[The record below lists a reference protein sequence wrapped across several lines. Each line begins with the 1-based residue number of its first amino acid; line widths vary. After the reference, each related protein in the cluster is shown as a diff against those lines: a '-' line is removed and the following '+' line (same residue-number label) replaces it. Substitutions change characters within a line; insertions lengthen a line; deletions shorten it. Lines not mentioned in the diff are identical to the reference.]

1 MLLFHQAMADLFT
14 WLSRNILLAITCSY
28 ILGAVCAGQLPQTSP
43 ALIFIA
49 AGILCAAYCFL
60 RKQPG
65 LELSFLMI
73 FFLLV
78 GFIHTGIALQP
89 PGDPSHIYNRI
100 PEKSLITLSGTVT
113 SMVTR
118 DEDKSRFELELDTI
132 IYRTGPSAG
141 EQLPTTGKI
150 RVTMRG
156 QAPPFL
162 TPGQR
167 ILAVATVDRIRNYQI
182 PGTFDYALYMHNLG
196 MYSSGWIN
204 SSQFIEPLTP
214 PKQSIPVKIGNLP
227 EKIRQ
232 QVSRFIQKKCDPVA
246 GGLYR
251 ALLIGDRS
259 GLSPEL
265 QEQFAA
271 TGCMHLLAISGLHVG
286 LLALLVY
293 GLLSWIMKR
302 SQWLLL
308 HTHVPTLALV
318 LSFPILF
325 LYAFIA
331 GMNTPVFRSLIM
343 AAVLLGA
350 VLVRR
355 QHSILHLIAAAALL
369 VLVVHPLSLFTVSFQ
384 LSFAAIVAIAL
395 VYPKILSLFV
405 QNITDQRQSHWFSTL
420 IRWPMTAL
428 VISLAATIGILPFLL
443 YHFNRISPIGPVMNL
458 LIEPLLCFIAL
469 PLGLTAIPM
478 IPLAPNLAGALL
490 QIGGVALH
498 GADSLTQLAC
508 RLPFASTWTI
518 TPSIYECILYFFLLI
533 FIFASRHKQKI
544 IIFSLGTVLLVIHF
558 AAGNPFS
565 GRKNAKI
572 SYLDVGQGTSTLIEF
587 PDGENVLIDG
597 GGNSSKRF
605 NVGKNIIAP
614 FLWYKRIRQ
623 IDMVVITHPDS
634 DHYNGLDFIIE
645 RFHPE
650 IVYTNG
656 QLGQADSYNDLLG
669 MAAREK
675 VPVRAAGLQ
684 KTLHKDSLCSLT
696 CLGMPGLP
704 VENFSENNRS
714 IVLQL
719 QCGKKRFLFPG
730 DIEKG
735 AEALLVQKKAPV
747 QADVLLAPHHGSKT
761 SSSKKFLRTVN
772 PRLIIVS
779 AGRSKKGLFPTL
791 EHLRWWQQQNIDV
804 LITGSNGTITCR
816 TDGETI
822 QTTN

>member
-1 MLLFHQAMADLFT
+1 MADLFT

-28 ILGAVCAGQLPQTSP
+28 ILGATGAGQLPHTAL

-49 AGILCAAYCFL
+49 AGILCAAYFFL

-65 LELSFLMI
+65 SELSFLMI
-73 FFLLV
+73 FFFLV

-89 PGDPSHIYNRI
+89 PGDPSNIYNRI
-100 PEKSLITLSGTVT
+100 SVKSHITLSGTVT
-113 SMVTR
+113 GMVTQ
-118 DEDKSRFELELDTI
+118 DEDKSRFELELDRT

-162 TPGQR
+162 IPGQR
-167 ILAVATVDRIRNYQI
+167 ILAVATVDRIRNYQT
-182 PGTFDYALYMHNLG
+182 PGIFDYALYMRNLG

-214 PKQSIPVKIGNLP
+214 PKQSIPVKIDNLP

-286 LLALLVY
+286 LLAFLVY

-308 HTHVPTLALV
+308 HTHVPTLALI

-355 QHSILHLIAAAALL
+355 QHSILHRIAAAALL
-369 VLVVHPLSLFTVSFQ
+369 ILVVHPLSLFMVSFQ
-384 LSFAAIVAIAL
+384 LSFAALVAIAL

-405 QNITDQRQSHWFSTL
+405 QNKTDLRQSHWFSAL

-428 VISLAATIGILPFLL
+428 VISLAATIGTLPLLL

-469 PLGLTAIPM
+469 PLGLTAIPL
-478 IPLAPNLAGALL
+478 ISLAPTAAGTLL
-490 QIGGVALH
+490 QLGGIALH
-498 GADSLTQLAC
+498 WADGLTQWAG
-508 RLPFASTWTI
+508 RLPFASIWTI
-518 TPSIYECILYFFLLI
+518 TPTTGECILYFLLLI
-533 FIFASRHKQKI
+533 FVCTSGHRRKFVL
-544 IIFSLGTVLLVIHF
+544 FSLGFLLLVLHF
-558 AAGNPFS
+558 TTDFTFP
-565 GRKNAKI
+565 GRRSAEV
-572 SYLDVGQGTSTLIEF
+572 SYLDVGQGTSTLIEN
-587 PDGENVLIDG
+587 PDGINILIDG
-597 GGNSSKRF
+597 GGHSSKRF

-614 FLWYKRIRQ
+614 FLWHKRIRH
-623 IDMVVITHPDS
+623 IDQMIITHPDS
-634 DHYNGLDFIIE
+634 DHFNGLGFIVQQ
-645 RFHPE
+645 FHPG
-650 IVYTNG
+650 IVYING
-656 QLGQADSYNDLLG
+656 QTGETDGYRNLLNLITLKKIPLQQAGKN
-669 MAAREK
+669 E
-675 VPVRAAGLQ
+675 
-684 KTLHKDSLCSLT
+684 TLHEDQLCSLV
-696 CLGMPGLP
+696 CVGMPGLP
-704 VENFSENNRS
+704 VENFSENNS
-714 IVLQL
+714 SLVLRL
-719 QCGKKRFLFPG
+719 QCGSKSFLFPG
-730 DIEKG
+730 DIEER
-735 AEALLVQKKAPV
+735 AEALLVQQNV
-747 QADVLLAPHHGSKT
+747 QLQADVLLAPHHGSKT
-761 SSSKKFLRTVN
+761 SSSRAFIQTVK
-772 PRLIIVS
+772 PKLIVVS
-779 AGRSKKGLFPTL
+779 AGRSKKGIFPTL
-791 EHLRWWQQQNIDV
+791 GHQQWWRRQGINM
-804 LITGSNGTITCR
+804 LITGIDGTITCR
-816 TDGETI
+816 TDGKTI
-822 QTTN
+822 QTTD

>member
-1 MLLFHQAMADLFT
+1 MADLFT
-14 WLSRNILLAITCSY
+14 WLSRNILLAITCCY
-28 ILGAVCAGQLPQTSP
+28 ILGATTAGQLPQTSP

-49 AGILCAAYCFL
+49 AGILCFAYFFL

-65 LELSFLMI
+65 SELSFLMI

-89 PGDPSHIYNRI
+89 PGDPTHIYNRI
-100 PEKSLITLSGTVT
+100 SEKSLITLSGTVT
-113 SMVTR
+113 GMATQN
-118 DEDKSRFELELDTI
+118 EDKSRFELKLDTI
-132 IYRTGPSAG
+132 IYRTGSSAG

-162 TPGQR
+162 APGQR
-167 ILAVATVDRIRNYQI
+167 ILAVATVDRIRNYQT
-182 PGTFDYALYMHNLG
+182 PGIFDYALYMHNQG
-196 MYSSGWIN
+196 IYSSGWI
-204 SSQFIEPLTP
+204 SSAQFIEPLTP
-214 PKQSIPVKIGNLP
+214 LKKSILIKIGNLP

-271 TGCMHLLAISGLHVG
+271 TGCMHLLAISGLHMG

-293 GLLSWIMKR
+293 GLFSWAMKR

-308 HTHVPTLALV
+308 HTHVPTLALG
-318 LSFPILF
+318 LTFPILF
-325 LYAFIA
+325 FYAFIA

-369 VLVVHPLSLFTVSFQ
+369 VLVLHPLALLTVSFQ

-395 VYPKILSLFV
+395 VYPKILLLFV
-405 QNITDQRQSHWFSTL
+405 QNKTDPGQDNWFSTV
-420 IRWPMTAL
+420 IRWPITAL
-428 VISLAATIGILPFLL
+428 VISLAATVGILPFLL
-443 YHFNRISPIGPVMNL
+443 YHFNQFSPIGPVMNL
-458 LIEPLLCFIAL
+458 MIEPLLCFIAL
-469 PLGLTAIPM
+469 PLGLAAIPL
-478 IPLAPNLAGALL
+478 IPLAPNVAAALL
-490 QIGGVALH
+490 QLGGVALH
-498 GADSLTQLAC
+498 CADSLTQWAA
-508 RLPFASTWTI
+508 RLPFASLWTI
-518 TPSIYECILYFFLLI
+518 TPSISECILYFFLLI
-533 FIFASRHKQKI
+533 FIFASRHRQKI
-544 IIFSLGTVLLVIHF
+544 IVFTLGTVLLVIHF
-558 AAGNPFS
+558 TAGNPFF

-587 PDGENVLIDG
+587 PGGANVLIDG

-614 FLWYKRIRQ
+614 FLWYKRIRR

-634 DHYNGLDFIIE
+634 DHYNGLGFIIE

-656 QLGQADSYNDLLG
+656 QLGQADSYTDLLG
-669 MAAREK
+669 MAVREK
-675 VPVRAAGLQ
+675 IPVRAAGVQ

-704 VENFSENNRS
+704 MENFSDNNRS
-714 IVLQL
+714 LVLQL
-719 QCGKKRFLFPG
+719 QCGKKSFLFPG

-735 AEALLVQKKAPV
+735 AEALLVQKKVPV

-761 SSSKKFLRTVN
+761 SSSRAFIDAVKPK
-772 PRLIIVS
+772 LIVVS
-779 AGRSKKGLFPTL
+779 AGRSKKGVFPTFG
-791 EHLRWWQQQNIDV
+791 HQQWWRQQSIDM
-804 LITGSNGTITCR
+804 LITGIDGTITCQ
-816 TDGETI
+816 TDGKTI
-822 QTTN
+822 QTTD

>member
-1 MLLFHQAMADLFT
+1 MLLVHPAMADLFA

-28 ILGAVCAGQLPQTSP
+28 ILGAAWAGQLPQTSP

-49 AGILCAAYCFL
+49 AGFLCAAYFFL

-65 LELSFLMI
+65 SELSFLMI

-89 PGDPSHIYNRI
+89 PGDPTHIYNRI
-100 PEKSLITLSGTVT
+100 SEKSLVTLNGTVT

-118 DEDKSRFELELDTI
+118 DEDKSRFELKLDTI

-141 EQLPTTGKI
+141 EQLPTTGKLRI
-150 RVTMRG
+150 SMRG

-167 ILAVATVDRIRNYQI
+167 ILAVATVDRIRNYQT
-182 PGTFDYALYMHNLG
+182 PGIFDYALYMHNQG
-196 MYSSGWIN
+196 IYSSGWIS
-204 SSQFIEPLTP
+204 SSQFIEPLTQ
-214 PKQSIPVKIGNLP
+214 PKQSILIKIGNLP

-232 QVSRFIQKKCDPVA
+232 QVSRFIQEKCNPVA

-259 GLSPEL
+259 GLSPDL
-265 QEQFAA
+265 QEQFAT

-293 GLLSWIMKR
+293 GLLSGIMKR

-405 QNITDQRQSHWFSTL
+405 QNTTDQRQSHWFSTL
-420 IRWPMTAL
+420 LRWPMTAL

-443 YHFNRISPIGPVMNL
+443 YHFNRVSPIGPVMNL

-490 QIGGVALH
+490 QLGGVALH
-498 GADSLTQLAC
+498 GADILTQW
-508 RLPFASTWTI
+508 ASRFTYASIWTI
-518 TPSIYECILYFFLLI
+518 TPSILEITAY
-533 FIFASRHKQKI
+533 
-544 IIFSLGTVLLVIHF
+544 FSLLTLAVIWNHKYKTVILSLCFTLLVLHF
-558 AAGNPFS
+558 TIENQIADGKTAT
-565 GRKNAKI
+565 I
-572 SYLDVGQGTSTLIEF
+572 SYLDVGQGTSTLIQF
-587 PDGENVLIDG
+587 PDRTNILIDG

-614 FLWYKRIRQ
+614 FLWYKRIRR

-634 DHYNGLDFIIE
+634 DHYNGLGFIIE

-669 MAAREK
+669 IATREK
-675 VPVRAAGLQ
+675 VPVRATGVQ

-714 IVLQL
+714 LVLQL
-719 QCGKKRFLFPG
+719 QCGKKSFLFPG
-730 DIEKG
+730 DIEIE

-761 SSSKKFLRTVN
+761 SSSKKFVRTVD

-779 AGRSKKGLFPTL
+779 AGRSKKGLFPAL
-791 EHLRWWQQQNIDV
+791 EHQRWWQQQNIDV
-804 LITGSNGTITCR
+804 LITGSNGTVTCR
-816 TDGETI
+816 TDGEAI
-822 QTTN
+822 QTAD

>member
-1 MLLFHQAMADLFT
+1 MADLFT
-14 WLSRNILLAITCSY
+14 WLSRNILLSITCCY
-28 ILGAVCAGQLPQTSP
+28 ILGATGAGQLPQTSP

-49 AGILCAAYCFL
+49 AGILCFAYFFL

-65 LELSFLMI
+65 SGLSFLMI

-89 PGDPSHIYNRI
+89 PGNPSHIYNRI
-100 PEKSLITLSGTVT
+100 PEKTRITLSGTVT
-113 SMVTR
+113 GMATQ

-132 IYRTGPSAG
+132 IYRTAVTTG

-156 QAPPFL
+156 QTPPFL
-162 TPGQR
+162 APGQR
-167 ILAVATVDRIRNYQI
+167 ILAVATVDRIRNYQT
-182 PGTFDYALYMHNLG
+182 PGIFDYALYMHNMG
-196 MYSSGWIN
+196 IYSSGWI
-204 SSQFIEPLTP
+204 SSAQFIEPLTP
-214 PKQSIPVKIGNLP
+214 QKKSILIKIGNLP

-232 QVSRFIQKKCDPVA
+232 RVGRFIQEKCDPVA

-259 GLSPEL
+259 GLSPGL

-271 TGCMHLLAISGLHVG
+271 TGCMHLLAISGLHMG

-293 GLLSWIMKR
+293 GLLSWTMKR

-308 HTHVPTLALV
+308 HTHVPTLALA
-318 LSFPILF
+318 LTFPILF
-325 LYAFIA
+325 FYAFIA

-343 AAVLLGA
+343 AAILLGA

-355 QHSILHLIAAAALL
+355 QHSILHLIAAAALF
-369 VLVVHPLSLFTVSFQ
+369 VLVVDPLSLFTVSFQ

-405 QNITDQRQSHWFSTL
+405 QNKTDRRRNHRLSTL
-420 IRWPMTAL
+420 LRWPMTAL
-428 VISLAATIGILPFLL
+428 GISLAATIGILPFLL

-478 IPLAPNLAGALL
+478 IPIAPNLAGTLL

-498 GADSLTQLAC
+498 AADSITQWAS
-508 RLPFASTWTI
+508 RLPFASIWTI
-518 TPSIYECILYFFLLI
+518 TPSISECILYFFLLI
-533 FIFASRHKQKI
+533 FIFASRHKQKFI
-544 IIFSLGTVLLVIHF
+544 AFSLGTVLLVVHF
-558 AAGNPFS
+558 TAGNHFS
-565 GRKNAKI
+565 GSKNATI

-587 PDGENVLIDG
+587 PGGANVLIDG

-605 NVGKNIIAP
+605 NIGKNIIAP
-614 FLWYKRIRQ
+614 FLWYKRIRR
-623 IDMVVITHPDS
+623 IDLVVITHPDS
-634 DHYNGLDFIIE
+634 DHYNGLSFIIE

-656 QLGQADSYNDLLG
+656 QLGQADSYNDLLD
-669 MAAREK
+669 MAAQEK
-675 VPVRAAGLQ
+675 IPVRAAGLQ

-704 VENFSENNRS
+704 VANFSENNRS
-714 IVLQL
+714 LVLQL

-735 AEALLVQKKAPV
+735 AEALLVQKKVPV

-761 SSSKKFLRTVN
+761 SSSKKFLRSVA
-772 PRLIIVS
+772 PGLIIVS
-779 AGRSKKGLFPTL
+779 AGRSKKGIFPTL
-791 EHLRWWQQQNIDV
+791 GHQRWWQQQNIDV
-804 LITGSNGTITCR
+804 LITGINGTITCR

-822 QTTN
+822 QTTD